1 MNKQRI
7 YRFSIAIGLVALVG
21 LLVVQV
27 YWFAE
32 AYAME
37 EKQFHEKANL
47 AIREVVNELL
57 STQGDHT
64 TAIAPVRA
72 VASNS
77 FTVDY
82 NRFISY
88 AQLDSLLRTVF
99 VKHNLLVPFEMN
111 VYESNSRIIA
121 FGNWYSQGVLSES
134 QPVCL
139 KRTLPK
145 QARMNFTITF
155 PHKNIDVVNGMSIWI
170 FSAVT
175 FMLILILMAF
185 IMIDLSRQ
193 KKLAELKADFVNNM
207 THELQTPIANI
218 SLASEVLIKSN
229 GLLSEEKTMHYM
241 DIIAA
246 ENQRLKIHVD
256 QVLQTTMLEKGEL
269 PLNKTE
275 IDINSVI
282 EEVLKSFRLRI
293 QNRGGHLE
301 VNLNAS
307 KPLIMADPFHLKNI
321 FFSLLDNADKYSP
334 VSPEITVTTVND
346 DHGVCVEFK
355 DNGLGI
361 DHKAQPYIFDKFFR
375 VSRGNVH
382 DIKGFGLGLTY
393 VREVVTAHQGKVS
406 VSSVL
411 NQGSCFE
418 LHFQNC

>member
-7 YRFSIAIGLVALVG
+7 YRICIVFGLMALIGLLAI
-21 LLVVQV
+21 QV

-37 EKQFHEKANL
+37 KKQFNEKANL
-47 AIREVVNELL
+47 AIRAVVDEML
-57 STQGDHT
+57 SIQGDSNT
-64 TAIAPVRA
+64 VIAPVRA

-82 NRFISY
+82 NRFIDY
-88 AQLDSLLRTVF
+88 RQLDSLLRKVF
-99 VKHNLLVPFEMN
+99 IRHDLLVPFEMN
-111 VYESNSRIIA
+111 VYESSSRIIA
-121 FGNWYSQGVLSES
+121 FGNWYSEGVRSDS
-134 QPVCL
+134 QLVCG

-155 PHKNIDVVNGMSIWI
+155 PNKNIDVVNGMSIWI
-170 FSAVT
+170 FSAAT

-193 KKLAELKADFVNNM
+193 KRLAELKADFVNNM

-229 GLLSEEKTMHYM
+229 GRLSEEKALHYM

-282 EEVLKSFRLRI
+282 EEVLKSFKIRI
-293 QNRGGHLE
+293 QNRGGHLK

-321 FFSLLDNADKYSP
+321 FFNLLDNADKYSP

-346 DHGVCVEFK
+346 DDGVCVEFK

-361 DHKAQPYIFDKFFR
+361 DYKAQPCIFDKFFR
-375 VSRGNVH
+375 VSQGNIH

-418 LHFQNC
+418 LHFQNS